1 MWGRAPFGEVYAFCR
16 GGRPLGRTPC
26 GAEARPGRAR
36 ARGRGAAAA
45 AAAGRV
51 RSGGRGA
58 MAGWALRGL
67 ALALLAAL
75 PAAVL
80 GDTPANCSFAD
91 LLGSWE
97 LRVWRAGG
105 RHGNCSQAGERA
117 AGPAGGQRRSR
128 ERGGGSGRS
137 VPRAPGAGSGGGEAA
152 SCAVAVPP

>member
-1 MWGRAPFGEVYAFCR
+1 
-16 GGRPLGRTPC
+16 
-26 GAEARPGRAR
+26 
-36 ARGRGAAAA
+36 
-45 AAAGRV
+45 
-51 RSGGRGA
+51 

-80 GDTPANCSFAD
+80 GDTPANCSFAE

-105 RHGNCSQAGERA
+105 RHGNCSQAGESA
-117 AGPAGGQRRSR
+117 AGPACALPAEPRAEGSR

-137 VPRAPGAGSGGGEAA
+137 VPGAPGAGMGGGEAA
-152 SCAVAVPP
+152 SCAVAVPS